1 MNYQFKFHPYQRR
14 FKTPLKTAHGNW
26 EKREGIIFCLTNET
40 GKNYWGEI
48 SPLSWFGSET
58 FQQALEFCQK
68 LPSTLSPEIIFTIP
82 NDLPACQFGFESAI
96 LPPRTRQNQLKI
108 SGLLPTGNPALS
120 DWKTLFNQ
128 GYTTFKWK
136 IGVASISE
144 ELKIFQQLIY
154 RIINALTLPK
164 QKIFLRLD
172 ANGGLNLEQAR
183 QWLQICDKINSNYFS
198 CLEIELI
205 EQPLAIHQ
213 FNNMLELSESYSTP
227 LALDESVATLQQLN
241 NCYQKGWRGIFVIKP
256 AIIGSPTQ
264 LKNFCQNHPI
274 DAVFSSVLET
284 SINQQ
289 AAFNLAQELSFT
301 NRALGFGVNHWFEE
315 DEETWLTK
323 FKQTF

>member
-1 MNYQFKFHPYQRR
+1 MNYQFKFHPYQRP

-26 EKREGIIFCLTNET
+26 EKREGIIFCLTDET
-40 GKNYWGEI
+40 GKQHWGEI

-58 FQQALEFCQK
+58 FQQALKFCQQ
-68 LPSTLSPEIIFTIP
+68 LPFIVSPDLILTIP
-82 NDLPACQFGFESAI
+82 NHLPACQFGFESAI
-96 LPPRTRQNQLKI
+96 LPQRTLENPLKI
-108 SGLLPTGNPALS
+108 SGLLPTGDTALS
-120 DWKTLFNQ
+120 YWKTLFNQ

-136 IGVASISE
+136 IGVAHIEE
-144 ELKIFQQLIY
+144 ELNIFQQLIHN
-154 RIINALTLPK
+154 IINILTPLQ

-172 ANGGLNLEQAR
+172 ANGGLTLEQAR
-183 QWLQICDKINSNYFS
+183 QWLETCDKINSNYFS
-198 CLEIELI
+198 CIEIELI

-241 NCYQKGWRGIFVIKP
+241 DCYQQGWRGIFVIKP

-264 LKNFCQNHPI
+264 LKNFCKNHPI

-284 SINQQ
+284 STNQK

-301 NRALGFGVNHWFEE
+301 NRALGFGVNHWFED
-315 DEETWLTK
+315 DEETWLTE
-323 FKQTF
+323 FKQKF